1 MDGIGDYDGYRVNG
15 ASRWNG
21 VLALEYE
28 ANDDFSVLGRAVYN
42 GSSTINNGD
51 LDVPA
56 YMSFDLGL
64 NYKTKINNTPV
75 TLSAMCYN
83 VTGKDY
89 WIPQS
94 GTNYLALSNPRTFM
108 LTAQFDL

>member
-1 MDGIGDYDGYRVNG
+1 
-15 ASRWNG
+15 
-21 VLALEYE
+21 
-28 ANDDFSVLGRAVYN
+28 
-42 GSSTINNGD
+42 
-51 LDVPA
+51 
-56 YMSFDLGL
+56 MSFDLGL